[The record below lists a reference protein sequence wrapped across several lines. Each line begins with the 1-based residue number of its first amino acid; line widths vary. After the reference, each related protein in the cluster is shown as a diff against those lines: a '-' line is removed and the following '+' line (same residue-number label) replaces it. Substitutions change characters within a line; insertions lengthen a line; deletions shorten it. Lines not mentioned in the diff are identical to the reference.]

1 MDSMFREKIELACK
15 GNEELRF
22 YISVKGFVFGIQGRI
37 DIYDEQAQA
46 VYIKMEKNN
55 RRISLQHVQSIEKVS

>member
-1 MDSMFREKIELACK
+1 MNSIFREKIVLACQ
-15 GNEELRF
+15 GDEELRF

-37 DIYDEQAQA
+37 DIFDEQDQT

-55 RRISLQHVQSIEKVS
+55 RRINLRNVQSIEKVS